1 MAGWS
6 DLKKADSTAIRLPD
20 GVQAGALRLFTVDA
34 SFRRWEGSDFL
45 TCQSDEPVLSSL
57 STFA

>member
-20 GVQAGALRLFTVDA
+20 GVQAGVSRLFTVDA
-34 SFRRWEGSDFL
+34 SFRRWKGFGFSHL
-45 TCQSDEPVLSSL
+45 PV
-57 STFA
+57 